1 MDGLLIALLVIAAY
15 LIVSF
20 ILNKK
25 GILAK
30 YKMSMWGPF
39 IMWRTGR
46 GRDLIDK
53 LAKPSRFWKVYA
65 ALSKGIIV
73 VVMVAIMALLVWEAF
88 LVSNIPADQA
98 PSLDMLIGLPGI
110 NPIIPIGYGILG
122 LVVAVVIH
130 EFAHGILT
138 VVGKM
143 KVKALGIVFL
153 VVPMGAFVEPDE
165 EALEKVEKKK
175 RTSVYA
181 VGPATNVIAALVCAF
196 LFSSVMVSSAE
207 PVRDNPVIV
216 SVLEGGPANIAGLEY
231 GDQIV
236 TINGVEVPDGGYST
250 VNAANPNET
259 VSVSYYH
266 GTELR
271 QAEVVSGVVILTT
284 SQGLPADNA
293 GLEAGMIL
301 SSINGTVI
309 KDEAGFKSALLAIL
323 PGSTVPI
330 TALSYNA
337 TTAQYEDAGV
347 TTLTTISKNDYYQST
362 YGQSA
367 ENISFIGV
375 NTAYLG
381 ATTSDPQVI
390 LDVLGSPFAGDDS
403 VDEYIYDLLY
413 YIALPFYGLQPL
425 SPPLSEIFEPTGIF
439 AWMPTD
445 VFWLVA
451 NSLYWIFWINL
462 MVGITNAMPA
472 IPLDGGFLYRD
483 WIDAIVA
490 KVRKGLEQKERE
502 RYVNSIVMT
511 TSLFVLFLII
521 WQLIGPRVL

>member
-1 MDGLLIALLVIAAY
+1 MDGLLIALLIIAAY
-15 LIVSF
+15 LLIA
-20 ILNKK
+20 ILLNKK

-30 YKMSMWGPF
+30 FNMSMWGPF
-39 IMWRTGR
+39 IMWRTRR

-53 LAKPSRFWKVYA
+53 LAKPSRFWKGYA
-65 ALSKGIIV
+65 ALGKGIII
-73 VVMVAIMALLVWEAF
+73 VVMVAITALLVWEAF

-98 PSLDMLIGLPGI
+98 PSVNMLIGLPGI

-143 KVKALGIVFL
+143 KVKALGIVLL

-181 VGPATNVIAALVCAF
+181 VGPATNVIAALLCAF

-207 PVRDNPVIV
+207 PIRDNPVIV
-216 SVLEGGPANIAGLEY
+216 SVLDNSPADIAGLTY

-236 TINGVEVPDGGYST
+236 SINGTAVPDGGYST
-250 VNAANPNET
+250 VNAPDPNTSVT
-259 VSVSYYH
+259 VTYYH
-266 GTELR
+266 GDEMR
-271 QAEVVSGVVILTT
+271 EAQVVSGVVITAT
-284 SQGLPADNA
+284 SNGLPASNA
-293 GLEAGMIL
+293 GLRAGMIL
-301 SSINGTVI
+301 TSLNGTVVRN
-309 KDEAGFKSALLAIL
+309 EAEFKSALLAVA

-330 TALSYNA
+330 SALEYNSTAG
-337 TTAQYEDAGV
+337 QYENAGV
-347 TTLTTISKNDYYQST
+347 TSLTTISKNDYYQST
-362 YGQSA
+362 YGQSSD
-367 ENISFIGV
+367 NISFMGV

-381 ATTSDPQVI
+381 ASTNNPQAI
-390 LDVLGSPFAGDDS
+390 LDLLAHPFAGANSGGDFISDG
-403 VDEYIYDLLY
+403 LY

-425 SPPLSEIFEPTGIF
+425 SSPLSNIFHPTGVF
-439 AWMPTD
+439 SWMTTD
-445 VFWLVA
+445 VFWMVA

-462 MVGITNAMPA
+462 MVGLTNAMPA

-483 WIDAIVA
+483 WIDTIVSKVKKGVDP
-490 KVRKGLEQKERE
+490 KVRD

-511 TSLFVLFLII
+511 TSLFVLFLIV
-521 WQLIGPRVL
+521 WQLIGPRIL